1 MMKSTFLIG
10 SMLAGALF
18 AGAGMLSP
26 AMAQHTNTPGID
38 RSQDEIGARIEQGL
52 AAGRITPSEARI
64 LYQRQREIQF
74 RENRFKADGFAN
86 PQERQQLRQDLD
98 SLRAEVD
105 RAMTNPRV
113 APRQVVGAPGID
125 QREMRIR
132 DQIEEGVRSGSISER
147 QARRLS
153 RRERQIERDEARAK
167 ADGVFTRQERRQ
179 IRDQL
184 AALRDEVDSMMRE
197 GRMMRDDR
205 RESYVR

>member
-1 MMKSTFLIG
+1 MMKSKFLIG

-18 AGAGMLSP
+18 AGTGILSP

-38 RSQDEIGARIEQGL
+38 RSQEEIGARIEQGL
-52 AAGRITPSEARI
+52 ASGRITPSEARI

-86 PQERQQLRQDLD
+86 PQERQQLRLDLD

-113 APRQVVGAPGID
+113 APQVVDAPGID
-125 QREMRIR
+125 HREMRIR

-147 QARRLS
+147 QARRLL

-179 IRDQL
+179 IRDEL
-184 AALRDEVDSMMRE
+184 AALRDDVD
-197 GRMMRDDR
+197 RMMRDDR
-205 RESYVR
+205 RGSYVR

>member
-1 MMKSTFLIG
+1 MMKSKFLIG

-18 AGAGMLSP
+18 AGTGILSP

-38 RSQDEIGARIEQGL
+38 RSQEEIGARIEQGL
-52 AAGRITPSEARI
+52 ASGRITPSEARI

-86 PQERQQLRQDLD
+86 PQERQQLRLDLD

-113 APRQVVGAPGID
+113 APQVVDAPGID
-125 QREMRIR
+125 HREMRIR

-147 QARRLS
+147 QARRLL

-179 IRDQL
+179 IRDEL
-184 AALRDEVDSMMRE
+184 AALRDDVD
-197 GRMMRDDR
+197 RMMRDDR
-205 RESYVR
+205 RVSYVR

>member
-1 MMKSTFLIG
+1 MMKSKFLIG
-10 SMLAGALF
+10 SLLAGALF
-18 AGAGMLSP
+18 AGTGILSP

-52 AAGRITPSEARI
+52 AAGRITASEAQV
-64 LYQRQREIQF
+64 LYRRQREIQF
-74 RENRFKADGFAN
+74 RENRFKADGFAT

-113 APRQVVGAPGID
+113 APRQVVDAPGID

-147 QARRLS
+147 QARRLL

-179 IRDQL
+179 IRNEL
-184 AALRDEVDSMMRE
+184 AALRDDVD
-197 GRMMRDDR
+197 RMMRDDR
-205 RESYVR
+205 RGSYVR